1 MNHHKPTVKQSS
13 RSRFARACFILAL
26 PALGSVAFA
35 QSNPAP
41 VAPVA
46 EETVTLSPFTVSSDR
61 DYGYRSANSI
71 SATRTNTPIKDVP
84 VNIQVFTKDFTDDF
98 SITNQ
103 VDMER
108 YNASLING
116 GADVYSDNPIQQAY
130 NAFLFRGFVQNWG
143 LRDGI
148 REYDPV
154 DAQGLARVE
163 VVKGPVGA
171 LYGVSYP
178 GGVMNNI
185 TKQVDFSHNF
195 GAIRLTAQ
203 SEGEYRSTV
212 DANYTGI
219 TGEGRFGVRF
229 NGAFTKTEDV
239 RAHSEGAIRYTQT
252 NLDWQPF
259 KGTEVMFLAE
269 QGHRTKPNGLSYF
282 SRGEQD
288 AAGNAL
294 GNNSN
299 IPLQVFHPEIPYTWN
314 WSNGQ
319 NGRSLD
325 TTMYRGTVNQK
336 ITDNFNATAY
346 MQFGSRKQIDGNGWD
361 ANGSGGG
368 DSWEAGGGWIVDP
381 ITKKET
387 IQAGFSYRDW
397 SNTMH
402 SYGATGVY
410 KLDFAAVK
418 NTIAFG
424 GNVWQEKFVSR
435 SYLPSTQT
443 YLVYDVKAN
452 IPINIPYTPPTNLGA
467 VNTGNGFTHEDNSN
481 DNVFVNWQAS
491 MLDNRLKTTV
501 GYNHTNLK
509 LIQWA
514 NGSTATPTVAEISK
528 GSPMYGVVFDVT
540 KEVSVFA
547 NYAASLFPN
556 SNKNSFGTQLP
567 SIVGTSY
574 EIGTKFEL
582 MEGRLSGTVSYYDI
596 TQKGGSQTDP
606 NANNLNTTRW
616 DAMTPADRAITF
628 PGQTRAT
635 LAGDLVPGAKSESKG
650 VEVDVSYQPTK
661 NIQLVLS
668 FAHNSNEIVE
678 AISAGII
685 GQANTGSINNQ
696 ISLLSKYSFTSG
708 QMKGLSAG
716 LGLAYAGEA
725 LQGYVGNVARYYP
738 STFNAEVFAI
748 YNFKAA
754 GQNMSVQLNVKNIN
768 RQNEYFGWKATGSST
783 ILATQP
789 YEIGT
794 PMRCSLTF
802 GLNF

>member
-13 RSRFARACFILAL
+13 RSRFIRACFTLAL

-61 DYGYRSANSI
+61 DYGSRSANSS

-185 TKQVDFSHNF
+185 SKTVDFSHNF
-195 GAIRLTAQ
+195 AAIRLSAQ

-212 DANYTGI
+212 DANYTGAA
-219 TGEGRFGVRF
+219 GEGRFGVRV
-229 NGAFTKTEDV
+229 NGAYTQTQDV

-252 NLDWQPF
+252 SLDWQPF
-259 KGTEVMFLAE
+259 KGTEVIFLAE
-269 QGHRTKPNGLSYF
+269 RGHRTKPNGLSYF
-282 SRGEQD
+282 ARGEQD

-325 TTMYRGTVNQK
+325 TRLYRGTVNQK
-336 ITDNFNATAY
+336 FSENFYATAY
-346 MQFGSRKQIDGNGWD
+346 MQYGSRKQIDGDGWD
-361 ANGSGGG
+361 ANGSGGA

-418 NTIAFG
+418 NTVAFG

-435 SYLPSTQT
+435 SYLPSTQN
-443 YLVYDVKAN
+443 YLVYEVKAN
-452 IPINIPYTPPTNLGA
+452 IPINIPYNPPTNLGA
-467 VNTGNGFTHEDNSN
+467 VNSGNGFTHEDNSN
-481 DNVFVNWQAS
+481 DNVFINWQAS
-491 MLDNRLKTTV
+491 LLDNRLKTTV
-501 GYNHTNLK
+501 GYNRTNLK

-514 NGSTATPTVAEISK
+514 NGATVTPTVAEVTK
-528 GSPMYGVVFDVT
+528 GSPMYGAVFDVT

-547 NYAASLFPN
+547 NYASSLFPN

-567 SIVGTSY
+567 SIIGTSY
-574 EIGTKFEL
+574 EFGTKFEL
-582 MEGRLSGTVSYYDI
+582 MDGRLSGTVSYYNI

-616 DAMTPADRAITF
+616 DGMTPAERAIAF

-650 VEVDVSYQPTK
+650 FEVDVSYQPTK
-661 NIQLVLS
+661 NVQLVLS
-668 FAHNSNEIVE
+668 FAHNKNEIVE
-678 AISAGII
+678 AISTGII

-696 ISLLSKYSFTSG
+696 LALLSKYSFTSG
-708 QMKGLSAG
+708 QLKGLSAG
-716 LGLAYAGEA
+716 VGLAYAGKA

-738 STFNAEVFAI
+738 STFNSEAFAI

-768 RQNEYFGWKATGSST
+768 RQNEYFGWKATGSSA

-789 YEIGT
+789 YEIST
-794 PMRCSLTF
+794 PIRYSITF